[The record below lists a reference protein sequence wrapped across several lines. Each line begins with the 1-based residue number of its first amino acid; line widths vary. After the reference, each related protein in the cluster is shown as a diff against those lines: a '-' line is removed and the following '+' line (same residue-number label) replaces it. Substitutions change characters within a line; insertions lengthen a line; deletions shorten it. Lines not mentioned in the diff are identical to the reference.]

1 MSFYVRFQNWLLL
14 ERSQQTKKNSSSSL
28 LTEMENKIK
37 KKHENVIDFF
47 FQLILL
53 FKLKH

>member
-14 ERSQQTKKNSSSSL
+14 ERSQQTKKNYTSSF